1 METCGKFK
9 LLIVIA
15 NYSFEQRTKKLR
27 LSLLEQIRASS
38 IGLYMVRRASFLWNQ
53 FHCLV
58 TIYSSDR
65 GRTH

>member
-9 LLIVIA
+9 LFV
-15 NYSFEQRTKKLR
+15 RTTNEEIKN